1 MRDDQTYYYRRA
13 EAELEQAQRAGDP
26 RAVRAHYQLAEAY
39 LRRVAAPTEDAS
51 ERRTK

>member
-1 MRDDQTYYYRRA
+1 MTDEQTYYYRRA

-39 LRRVAAPTEDAS
+39 FGRLAAPTEDVRES
-51 ERRTK
+51 GTK